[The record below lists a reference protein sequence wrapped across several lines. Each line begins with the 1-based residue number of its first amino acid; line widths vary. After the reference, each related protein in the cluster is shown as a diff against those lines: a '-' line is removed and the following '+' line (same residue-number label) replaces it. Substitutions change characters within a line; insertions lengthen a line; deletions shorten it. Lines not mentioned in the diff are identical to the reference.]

1 MSRYKVF
8 VKIFLISSIS
18 ILYSLIVDRVL
29 NYFGIQ
35 EDELGK
41 YVFENKIQEFVL
53 VLLVA
58 PIFETFVFQFLIYYI
73 LYFIFKNTK
82 IFVLINKNF
91 FLLIYLILSSTLFA
105 ISHSYSKNYIYI
117 MIIPGVVLAFS
128 FYYFKKHNK
137 YPFWY
142 VSLIHFIHNGFV
154 LIYSYSN
161 DT

>member
-91 FLLIYLILSSTLFA
+91 FLLI
-105 ISHSYSKNYIYI
+105 
-117 MIIPGVVLAFS
+117 
-128 FYYFKKHNK
+128 
-137 YPFWY
+137 
-142 VSLIHFIHNGFV
+142 
-154 LIYSYSN
+154 
-161 DT
+161 